1 MKIHGVATLG
11 VSQALAL
18 LAALGGAAVYA
29 AWLDPVEL
37 AVWALALSVGRAAM
51 LLVDGGLKAALVRHP
66 QGLDKGAERRLTACV
81 MAAALGLSALA
92 FAAGS
97 GAAALGR
104 ASADHAALVTASV
117 VCYLLS
123 HAGSLA
129 ALARLERSGRFDRV
143 GRVEGAATVLE
154 FSLPAALMAVGI
166 AVMPALV
173 AGVVIGRLGR
183 ALGLLHEAA
192 QESKLSAPVAPGA
205 ALVAPPWQD
214 GFVMQGIAA
223 LGLLRDQ
230 IHLWL
235 VGPLFGAAWAG
246 AYAFGLMACA
256 LASQVVV
263 ATVSRVAVPAL
274 RTLAPR
280 RRAWRAA
287 RSLRRLALLT
297 LPLLAL
303 VAPGLHLADAHWWQG
318 QWSQALTLLPGLLV
332 RMVAALPLA
341 VLAPWLLLATTPRA
355 AAAVHIRWTLLELLL
370 AVAALAWL
378 GPTGL
383 AVAWAI
389 GGVLGTGLFAWA
401 LRGHGLGLFL
411 RAVWRLPQRG
421 PRARR
426 LARA

>member
-11 VSQALAL
+11 ASQALAL
-18 LAALGGAAVYA
+18 VAALGGAAVYA

-37 AVWALALSVGRAAM
+37 AVWALALSAGRAAM
-51 LLVDGGLKAALVRHP
+51 LLVDGGLKAALVCHP
-66 QGLDKGAERRLTACV
+66 QCLGEGAEQRLTAWV
-81 MAAALGLSALA
+81 MTAALGLASLA
-92 FAAGS
+92 CVAGS

-104 ASADHAALVTASV
+104 ASADHAPLVIASV

-123 HAGSLA
+123 HAVSLT
-129 ALARLERSGRFDRV
+129 ALARLERGGRFDRV
-143 GRVEGAATVLE
+143 GRIEGAATVLE
-154 FSLPAALMAVGI
+154 FALPAALMALGL
-166 AVMPALV
+166 AVMPALM

-192 QESKLSAPVAPGA
+192 QESKLGVPMAAGA
-205 ALVAPPWQD
+205 ALGAPPWGD
-214 GFVMQGIAA
+214 GLVMQGIAA

-235 VGPLFGAAWAG
+235 VGPLYGAAWAG

-287 RSLRRLALLT
+287 RSLRRLALLA

-303 VAPGLHLADAHWWQG
+303 VAPLLHWADAHWWQG
-318 QWSQALTLLPGLLV
+318 QWSLALTLLPGLLV

-355 AAAVHIRWTLLELLL
+355 AAEVHLRWTLLELLL
-370 AVAALAWL
+370 AAAALAWL

-389 GGVLGTGLFAWA
+389 GGMLGTGLFAWA

-411 RAVWRLPQRG
+411 RALWRLPQRA

-426 LARA
+426 LATV